1 MKSIRLLVSDRPAY
15 QRLGIFII
23 ILAIAWLPFYIPLH
37 FLLQDDANLR
47 SIVTMA
53 ILYIEFLFLLR
64 WWGRKI
70 WELPAVFSHYG
81 LVRSR
86 KNGTEFIK
94 GLAIGL
100 WMVLALFILMVVLGW
115 ANFQSPA
122 NLFGIILEGLLM
134 SVAVGFAEELL
145 FRGWFLDELERD
157 YSLSASLW
165 INAIVFAAAHFIKPV
180 SEMIRTFP
188 QFPGLLLL
196 GLILA
201 GSKRKFNNR
210 LGGAI
215 GLHAGLI
222 WGYYIVNVGNLVEYR
237 DRISPWITGVDR
249 NPLAGLMGLCFLGIL
264 AFVLRLIPKQVARK
278 NEI

>member
-1 MKSIRLLVSDRPAY
+1 M
-15 QRLGIFII
+15 
-23 ILAIAWLPFYIPLH
+23 PFYIPLH
-37 FLLQDDANLR
+37 FVFRDDANLR
-47 SIVTMA
+47 SIITMA
-53 ILYIEFLFLLR
+53 ILYFEFLFLLR
-64 WWGRKI
+64 WWGREI
-70 WELPAVFSHYG
+70 WQLPAVFSHYG
-81 LVRSR
+81 LVWSQ
-86 KNGTEFIK
+86 KNGTEFLK

-122 NLFGIILEGLLM
+122 NLFGIVLEGFLT

-157 YSLSASLW
+157 YSLSVSLW
-165 INAIVFAAAHFIKPV
+165 TNAVIFAATHFIKPV

-201 GSKRKFNNR
+201 VSKRKFNNR
-210 LGGAI
+210 LGSAI

-222 WGYYIVNVGNLVEYR
+222 WGYYIINVGDLVEYS
-237 DRISPWITGVDR
+237 DRVSPWITGVDR

-264 AFVLRLIPKQVARK
+264 AFSLQIIPKQTARK
-278 NEI
+278 SKI